1 MCIAE
6 VAHTSIFEQFDKGKK
21 KKSIKAIKTQCFDFF
36 YISKRMHNSSSVR
49 RVTLDQAKIIKAKK
63 DNKPHRF
70 LKTNSYQMPTS
81 TVR

>member
-6 VAHTSIFEQFDKGKK
+6 VAHTSIFEQFDKE

>member
-1 MCIAE
+1 MQKSL
-6 VAHTSIFEQFDKGKK
+6 TRLFLSSSIKEKK
-21 KKSIKAIKTQCFDFF
+21 KKSIKAIKTQCFDFFF

>member
-1 MCIAE
+1 
-6 VAHTSIFEQFDKGKK
+6 
-21 KKSIKAIKTQCFDFF
+21 
-36 YISKRMHNSSSVR
+36 MHNSSSVR

>member
-1 MCIAE
+1 MQKSL
-6 VAHTSIFEQFDKGKK
+6 TRLFLSSSIKK